1 MKILRGKEL
10 LTTDQR
16 QELMTPPNGEWELA
30 SYYTFSEHD
39 SEIINHH
46 RRDYNRLG
54 FAVQLA
60 LLRYPGWSLSD
71 IKEIPESLIDFI
83 AKQLDI
89 DPEVFPLYARRENTL
104 WDHLKEIREEYG
116 YTTFAIS
123 DYRRLLK
130 YLFKIALE
138 NGNTT
143 HLIREALDNLRRSKI
158 ILPAITTIER
168 VIWEAR
174 NRAEEHI
181 YNLIYSGLTINQK
194 MKLDK
199 LIEPTT
205 DTGKTKL
212 GWLKETTGQFSP
224 EAFLKVIER
233 LDYIR
238 SLQLNIDTKKIHP
251 NRLRQLSRLGAR
263 YEPYSFRRFHE
274 TKRYT
279 ILVVYLLDL
288 SQDLT
293 DRAFEIHDKQI
304 LTLQSKGRKQQEELQ
319 KQNGKAV
326 NEKVV
331 RYADLGDALIKA
343 RDEGLDPF
351 VLLETVMPWEKF
363 VESVEEAKKL
373 SRPLNYDYLD
383 LLESRFNYLRKYTPT
398 LLKALEFRS
407 TKSAEPLIKALDTIK
422 K

>member
-1 MKILRGKEL
+1 MRGKEL

-16 QELMTPPNGEWELA
+16 LEWMVPPNGERELA
-30 SYYTFSEHD
+30 TYYTFSQHD
-39 SEIINHH
+39 LDIIHSH

-60 LLRYPGWSLSD
+60 ILRYPGWSLTD
-71 IKEIPESLIDFI
+71 IKEIPDFLLNYL
-83 AKQLDI
+83 AKQLNI
-89 DPEVFPLYARRENTL
+89 EPSVFSLYARRENTL

-116 YTTFAIS
+116 FTTFTTN

-130 YLFKIALE
+130 HLFKLALE
-138 NGNTT
+138 NGNTV
-143 HLIREALDNLRRSKI
+143 HLIRAALDELRRLKI

-168 VIWEAR
+168 VVWEAR
-174 NRAEEHI
+174 YRAEERI
-181 YNLIYSGLTINQK
+181 YRQIHGVLTSYHKQ
-194 MKLDK
+194 KLDK
-199 LIEPTT
+199 LIEPVIG
-205 DTGKTKL
+205 TGKTKL

-238 SLQLNIDTKKIHP
+238 DLQLHIDTNAIHP
-251 NRLRQLSRLGAR
+251 NRLRQLSRLGER
-263 YEPYSFRRFHE
+263 YEPRSFRRFNE

-279 ILVVYLLDL
+279 ILVAYLLDL
-288 SQDLT
+288 AQDLV
-293 DRAFEIHDKQI
+293 DQAFEIHNKQI

-331 RYADLGDALIKA
+331 HFADLGDALIKA

-351 VLLETVMPWEKF
+351 TMLELIMPWEKF
-363 VESVEEAKKL
+363 VESVEEAK
-373 SRPLNYDYLD
+373 NAIA
-383 LLESRFNYLRKYTPT
+383 PT
-398 LLKALEFRS
+398 
-407 TKSAEPLIKALDTIK
+407 
-422 K
+422 